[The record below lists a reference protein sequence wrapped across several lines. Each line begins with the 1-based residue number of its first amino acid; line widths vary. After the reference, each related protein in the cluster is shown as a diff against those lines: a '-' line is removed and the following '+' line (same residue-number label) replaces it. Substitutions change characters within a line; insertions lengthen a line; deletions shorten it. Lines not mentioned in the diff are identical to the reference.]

1 MSDNRT
7 QPSKKRKKA
16 RKGTFMRLMRL
27 LARKRRLVVFIIITL
42 VFSTIFDI
50 FTPKVIGYIT
60 DSLQLTGEVNIDFG
74 YIGKMVLLLA
84 ALYFLSALS
93 LWLVRRSLVV
103 VAEDTAYV
111 MRQRLQKKLQKLP
124 LSYLDS
130 QKRGDVLARLT
141 SDMVT
146 LTNMIQTNLST
157 LVTKILTILGILVMM
172 FVTNVFLGLIFI
184 VLLPLSIVVIKII
197 TKATKKLF
205 AKQQAAVGELN
216 AHIEE
221 MVSGNDVMRAFNYE
235 ERSYDQMDT
244 INEKFFKTYLSSRT
258 WSGLITPVTTFL
270 NNFAYIV
277 VCVAGGILAIKSILS
292 LGSLQAF
299 LIYAN
304 NISTPINTFSSMLNQ
319 VQSGLAAADRI
330 FQLLDEEDQAEDPES
345 PVELPPEASGDVVFE
360 HVRFGYVPEQ
370 TLMEDVNFHAK
381 PGQIFAIVGPS
392 GAGKTTLVNLLM
404 RFYEIEG
411 GEIRLDDIDT
421 KKMTR
426 TGLRSH
432 MGMVLQDTWIFSG
445 TIHDNIAYG
454 KPDATRAEVI
464 EAAKKAQCDS
474 FINKLPQGY
483 DTWIDDDKGSLSV
496 GEKQLLSIARVVIS
510 NPQILILDEATS
522 NIDTRTEVLITRA
535 MNEMM
540 QGHTTFMI
548 AHRLFTIK
556 HADSII
562 FMKDGDI
569 KEVGNHEELMAKGG
583 YYADLYNSSYA

>member
-27 LARKRRLVVFIIITL
+27 LARKRSLVVFIIITL
-42 VFSTIFDI
+42 VFSTIFDV

-157 LVTKILTILGILVMM
+157 LFTKILTILGILVMM

-330 FQLLDEEDQAEDPES
+330 FQLLD
-345 PVELPPEASGDVVFE
+345 
-360 HVRFGYVPEQ
+360 
-370 TLMEDVNFHAK
+370 
-381 PGQIFAIVGPS
+381 
-392 GAGKTTLVNLLM
+392 
-404 RFYEIEG
+404 
-411 GEIRLDDIDT
+411 
-421 KKMTR
+421 
-426 TGLRSH
+426 
-432 MGMVLQDTWIFSG
+432 
-445 TIHDNIAYG
+445 
-454 KPDATRAEVI
+454 
-464 EAAKKAQCDS
+464 
-474 FINKLPQGY
+474 
-483 DTWIDDDKGSLSV
+483 
-496 GEKQLLSIARVVIS
+496 
-510 NPQILILDEATS
+510 
-522 NIDTRTEVLITRA
+522 
-535 MNEMM
+535 
-540 QGHTTFMI
+540 
-548 AHRLFTIK
+548 
-556 HADSII
+556 
-562 FMKDGDI
+562 
-569 KEVGNHEELMAKGG
+569 
-583 YYADLYNSSYA
+583 